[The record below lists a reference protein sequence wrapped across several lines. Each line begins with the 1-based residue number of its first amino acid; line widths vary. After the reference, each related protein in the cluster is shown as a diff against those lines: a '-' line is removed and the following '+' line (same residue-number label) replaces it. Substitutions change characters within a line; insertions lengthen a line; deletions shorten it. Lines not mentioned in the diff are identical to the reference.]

1 MSAAPDA
8 RLAALLAPHD
18 PAAFFAD
25 IYERRP
31 LHVRGDPARFCAL
44 VSTARIDALLSEQ
57 VFTGDQLSMA
67 RAEPKMEPRHYL
79 TESGYADP
87 GLVARQYQKG
97 ATLILPQLN
106 RRERPLADLCR
117 SLEAELSHP
126 VQTNIYLTPP
136 NAQGFQTHFDNHD
149 VFVMQVEGTK
159 RWRLYDA
166 PAGVVFRGER
176 FTPGG
181 YQAGALREELVLAP
195 GDALYVPR
203 GIMHDAVN
211 EAADG
216 PSLHVTTGVLA
227 KTWADWLLEAVSE
240 AALKHPDLRRALP
253 PGFHAG
259 AVSADTF
266 RETFNTALDHVRDT
280 ADLDAVTA
288 LFTDRFVETRL
299 PDTAGAILAG
309 PGAGALTV
317 QLRAGLPCHLAEDG
331 HHIALVS
338 PGGVLTFD
346 EPAEAALDRLLAGE
360 PVSAADFEGLGE
372 AKATDAIERL
382 IAFGVVRRV

>member
-1 MSAAPDA
+1 MSAALQVH
-8 RLAALLAPHD
+8 LAALLAPHD
-18 PAAFFAD
+18 RAAFLTD
-25 IYERRP
+25 IYEREP
-31 LHVRGDPARFCAL
+31 LHVRGDPARFSGL
-44 VSTARIDALLSEQ
+44 ISTARIDALLSEQ

-67 RAEPKMEPRHYL
+67 RAEPKMGPHHYL
-79 TESGYADP
+79 TETGYADP

-106 RRERPLADLCR
+106 RRERALADLCR

-126 VQTNIYLTPP
+126 AQTNIYLTPQT
-136 NAQGFQTHFDNHD
+136 AQGFQTHFDNHD
-149 VFVMQVEGTK
+149 VFVLQVEGTK

-181 YQAGALREELVLAP
+181 YEAGALREDLVLNP
-195 GDALYVPR
+195 GDVLYVPR

-216 PSLHVTTGVLA
+216 PSLHITTGVLA

-240 AALKHPDLRRALP
+240 AALKRPDLRRALP
-253 PGFHAG
+253 PGFHTG
-259 AVSADTF
+259 AVPAEHFRSTF
-266 RETFNTALDHVRDT
+266 EAALDHVRDT

-288 LFTDRFVETRL
+288 LFADRFVETRT
-299 PDTAGAILAG
+299 PDTAGALLAG

-317 QLRAGLPCHLAEDG
+317 QLRPGLPCHLAADG

-346 EPAEAALDRLLAGE
+346 DPAAAALDQLMAGE
-360 PVSAADFEGLGE
+360 PVSASDFASLGE
-372 AKATDAIERL
+372 AKAIDAIERL
-382 IAFGVVRRV
+382 MAFGVVQRL

>member
-1 MSAAPDA
+1 MSAALQVH
-8 RLAALLAPHD
+8 LAALLDPHD

-25 IYERRP
+25 IYERGP
-31 LHVRGDPARFCAL
+31 LHVRGDPERFCAL

-67 RAEPKMEPRHYL
+67 RAEPKIEPRHYL
-79 TESGYADP
+79 TEAGYADP

-106 RRERPLADLCR
+106 RRERALADLCR
-117 SLEAELSHP
+117 SLKAELSHP

-149 VFVMQVEGTK
+149 VFVLQIEGTK

-181 YQAGALREELVLAP
+181 YQAGALREELVLSP
-195 GDALYVPR
+195 GDVLYVPR

-211 EAADG
+211 EAAAG
-216 PSLHVTTGVLA
+216 PSLHVTAGVLA

-259 AVSADTF
+259 AVSAEIF
-266 RETFNTALDHVRDT
+266 RKTFNTALDHVRDT

-288 LFTDRFVETRL
+288 LFADRFVETRL
-299 PDTAGAILAG
+299 IDTSGAVLAG

-331 HHIALVS
+331 PHIALVS

-346 EPAEAALDRLLAGE
+346 EPAEAALDRLLAGA

-372 AKATDAIERL
+372 AKAADAIERL
-382 IAFGVVRRV
+382 MAFGVVRRV

>member
-1 MSAAPDA
+1 MSAASKVH
-8 RLAALLAPHD
+8 LAALLAPHD
-18 PAAFFAD
+18 RAAFFAD
-25 IYERRP
+25 IYERGP
-31 LHVRGDPARFCAL
+31 LHVRGDPARFSGL
-44 VSTARIDALLSEQ
+44 ISTARIDALLSEQ

-67 RAEPKMEPRHYL
+67 RADPKMEARHYL
-79 TESGYADP
+79 TEAGYADP
-87 GLVARQYQKG
+87 GLVARQYQRG

-106 RRERPLADLCR
+106 RRERALADLCR

-149 VFVMQVEGTK
+149 VFVLQVEGTK

-166 PAGVVFRGER
+166 PAGMVFRGEH

-181 YQAGALREELVLAP
+181 YEAGALREELVLSP
-195 GDALYVPR
+195 GDVLYVPR

-240 AALKHPDLRRALP
+240 AALKHPDMRRALP

-259 AVSADTF
+259 AVSADTY
-266 RETFNTALDHVRDT
+266 RETFNAALDHVRGA

-288 LFTDRFVETRL
+288 LFADRFVETRL
-299 PDTAGAILAG
+299 TDTSGAILAG

-317 QLRAGLPCHLAEDG
+317 KLRAGLPCHLAEDG

-346 EPAEAALDRLLAGE
+346 EPAEAALERLLAGE
-360 PVSAADFEGLGE
+360 PVSAADFQKLGE
-372 AKATDAIERL
+372 AKAADAIERL